1 MDPMRTSRT
10 PAPLLMLAAVISV
23 QFGAALARTQFE
35 QVGPTGAAL
44 LRLVFGALIL
54 FAVIRP
60 RLRRWTA
67 VQWRAAALLGVALAG
82 MNMLIYAALDRIP
95 LGVAVTLEFTG
106 PLVLA
111 LVQTRR
117 VVDAVWA
124 LLAFAGVALLGLES
138 AEGLELAGVAFAL
151 GAAVFWVGYI
161 VGTAR
166 VGRLLP
172 GVEGLPVAMA
182 VGSLI
187 ALPFG
192 AGDAVAGAVQ
202 SPVVLPVFLGVA
214 LLSSALPYA
223 LEMLALQRLSTRVF
237 GVLSALGPAVAALAG
252 FLILGE
258 TLGLREISAL
268 LFVSLASVG
277 VTLGGRGNGSGRN
290 RSRLPDPSEVPP
302 AQ

>member
-1 MDPMRTSRT
+1 MDGMRTSRV

-23 QFGAALARTQFE
+23 QLGAAIARTQFE
-35 QVGPTGAAL
+35 QVGPTGAAQ
-44 LRLVFGALIL
+44 LRLVFGSLIL
-54 FAVIRP
+54 FAVVRP
-60 RLRRWTA
+60 HLRRWTRA
-67 VQWRAAALLGVALAG
+67 QWSASALLGVALAG
-82 MNMLIYAALDRIP
+82 MNLLIYQAFALIP
-95 LGVAVTLEFTG
+95 LGVAVTVEFIG

-117 VVDAVWA
+117 LLDAVWT

-138 AEGLELAGVAFAL
+138 SEGLALAGVAFAL
-151 GAAVFWVGYI
+151 AAAVFWVGYI

-182 VGSLI
+182 IGAVL

-192 AGDAVAGAVQ
+192 APSAIAGATAA
-202 SPVVLPVFLGVA
+202 PIVLPVFLAVA
-214 LLSSALPYA
+214 LLSSAVPYA

-252 FLILGE
+252 LLILGE
-258 TLGLREISAL
+258 TLGLREVGAL
-268 LFVSLASVG
+268 LLVSLASVG
-277 VTLGGRGNGSGRN
+277 VTLGARRRGGPMPAPAD
-290 RSRLPDPSEVPP
+290 LPP
-302 AQ
+302 AE